1 MVYYLN
7 LEQLYKIKRL
17 KLLLNQQLIIII
29 SVLAFKFLIIIKM
42 RQCATF

>member
-17 KLLLNQQLIIII
+17 KLLLNQPLIIII
-29 SVLAFKFLIIIKM
+29 LVLAFKLLIIIKM